1 MIHGTGEN
9 CRHGAGRI
17 GCMKELG
24 ILEDIIK
31 G

>member
-9 CRHGAGRI
+9 CRYGAGRI
-17 GCMKELG
+17 RSMKELG
-24 ILEDIIK
+24 ILEDIIR